1 MQDLGAGLEV
11 RAVAKNVRRS
21 PQKVRLVVDA
31 VRGRSVNEALAIL
44 QFMPQ
49 GAARDVYKVVKSA
62 ASNAENNN
70 ELDINRLVLK
80 RIFVDEG
87 TTLKR
92 FKARSHGRV
101 APRLLRS
108 SHITAIVQERGV

>member
-1 MQDLGAGLEV
+1 MEV
-11 RAVAKNVRRS
+11 RAVAKNIRRS
-21 PQKVRLVVDA
+21 PRKVRLVVDQ

-49 GAARDVYKVVKSA
+49 AAARDVYKVVKSA
-62 ASNAENNN
+62 ASNAENNF
-70 ELDINRLVLK
+70 ELDINDLLIY

-87 TTLKR
+87 PTLKR

-101 APRLLRS
+101 APRLRRS
-108 SHITAIVQERGV
+108 SHITAVVQEREAV

>member
-1 MQDLGAGLEV
+1 MEV
-11 RAVAKNVRRS
+11 RAVAKNIRRS
-21 PQKVRLVVDA
+21 PRKVRLVVDQ

-49 GAARDVYKVVKSA
+49 AAARDVFKVVKSA
-62 ASNAENNN
+62 AANAENNF
-70 ELDINRLVLK
+70 ELDINELLVF

-87 TTLKR
+87 PTLKR

-101 APRLLRS
+101 APRLRRS
-108 SHITAIVQERGV
+108 SHITAVVQEREAV